1 MCVVNEQQPR
11 SGEPGPRVGG
21 QELPLHWCLD
31 TRVEA
36 RLPETPG
43 QECALLQ
50 EGIMIPT
57 QCRNVR
63 ITCDRPR
70 GAAEADPSAE
80 IVCWVGS
87 LCATGGARQWL

>member
-21 QELPLHWCLD
+21 QELPLHWLD

-57 QCRNVR
+57 QRRNVT